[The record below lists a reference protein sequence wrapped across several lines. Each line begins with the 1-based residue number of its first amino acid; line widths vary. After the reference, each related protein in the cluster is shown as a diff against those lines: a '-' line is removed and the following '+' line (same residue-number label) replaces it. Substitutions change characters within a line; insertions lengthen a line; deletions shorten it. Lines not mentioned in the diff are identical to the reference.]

1 LLQYLGIGVLL
12 DKTDL
17 SMQTFIYS
25 PRAIRHYVYCPA
37 VVVEGKHLYFTVNL
51 YAFFTETLLAPNSTS
66 DNVNDKGVRTF
77 SQQKLKEEEIV
88 ASKIAPPRKNI

>member
-1 LLQYLGIGVLL
+1 
-12 DKTDL
+12 
-17 SMQTFIYS
+17 
-25 PRAIRHYVYCPA
+25 
-37 VVVEGKHLYFTVNL
+37 
-51 YAFFTETLLAPNSTS
+51 LLAPNSTS

>member
-1 LLQYLGIGVLL
+1 MQNLGIGVLL

-17 SMQTFIYS
+17 SMQIFIYS
-25 PRAIRHYVYCPA
+25 PSAIRHYVYCPA

-77 SQQKLKEEEIV
+77 SQQKLKEEIV